1 MALPEVVG
9 GLGGLDEGE
18 GGDPG
23 VVGVDDDVGSLVVGD
38 PSVGPGAGDPLGEPL
53 GVASA
58 TGAGVGRG
66 PSSLHLQRSI

>member
-9 GLGGLDEGE
+9 GPGGLEGG

-23 VVGVDDDVGSLVVGD
+23 VVGVDDDVGSFVVGV
-38 PSVGPGAGDPLGEPL
+38 PEVEPGAGEPLGEPL

-66 PSSLHLQRSI
+66 PSTEQEQ